1 MKINSSFFFAL
12 ILFFGNPLSAQ
23 EVTVSS
29 DMSLRAKLAYDIIGR
44 VDESILLYQNELKEQ
59 SIIIYNN
66 ELVQQ
71 SERQINLFGKRPEI
85 YEVVNLDTAFAV
97 IYGFHEKKTENI
109 QMDIFSATAELID
122 SISIASKDKEWSGLN
137 FETIMSQDERVIA
150 FYDMK
155 GKGEMQLLIYDL
167 DLDSVLH
174 NNIFLFNGSNLNNDL
189 LNVDLSNNGDFYMLT
204 EINNNKSQKDQHEAI
219 VFHFFPFSEEIQQIN
234 IPLYGVV
241 CGDLMLSVDNN
252 NGQIGIVGLYNEK
265 KYSESTGFLWI
276 AAHPMRFDNLDVK
289 YIPFSQDLYF
299 EVYGNRNEKHLDDF
313 AVAEVIWKN
322 NGSPILTF
330 EMQVDISRRAAGRYI
345 TNQSSSSRNYQGN
358 NTGWSDHYREDVV
371 IISLSNKAEVDW
383 HKVFYKRQFSQND
396 EGVFSSFYSFLTPSR
411 LRLIYNDEIKSNNT
425 VSEYVLDPLGNYKR
439 TSVLSTEY
447 QNLKLRF
454 QDATQ
459 ISSTE
464 LLVPSQKNYDLSLV
478 KIDFSK

>member
-1 MKINSSFFFAL
+1 MIS
-12 ILFFGNPLSAQ
+12 GQ

-29 DMSLRAKLAYDIIGR
+29 DLSLRSKLAYDIVGR
-44 VDESILLYQNELKEQ
+44 VDESLILYQNESKDQ
-59 SIIIYNN
+59 SIIIYDNN
-66 ELVQQ
+66 LVQQ
-71 SERQINLFGKRPEI
+71 SERQINLFGKRPEV

-97 IYGFHEKKTENI
+97 IYGFHEKKTENV

-122 SISIASKDKEWSGLN
+122 SITIATKDKDWSGLN
-137 FETIMSQDERVIA
+137 FETVMSQDERVIA
-150 FYDMK
+150 FYDFK
-155 GKGEMQLLIYDL
+155 GRDEMQLLVYDL

-174 NNIFLFNGSNLNNDL
+174 NNIYFFKGSNLYNDL
-189 LNVDLSNNGDFYMLT
+189 LNVDLSNEGDFYMLT
-204 EINNNKSQKDQHEAI
+204 EINNSKSQKNNHEAVI
-219 VFHFFPFSEEIQQIN
+219 FHFLPFFEEIQQIN
-234 IPLYGVV
+234 IPLCGVV
-241 CGDLMLSVDNN
+241 CGDLMLSVDNTN
-252 NGQIGIVGLYNEK
+252 RQIGIVGLYHDK

-276 AAHPMRFDNLDVK
+276 AEAPQNFNNLDVT
-289 YIPFSQDLYF
+289 YTPFSKDLYF
-299 EVYGNRNEKHLDDF
+299 EVYGNRNEKHLEDF

-330 EMQVDISRRAAGRYI
+330 EMQVDIARRSAGGFV
-345 TNQSSSSRNYQGN
+345 TNQSSSRNYNGGN
-358 NTGWSDHYREDVV
+358 NGGWSDHYREDVV
-371 IISLSNKAEVDW
+371 IISLSKANKVEW

-411 LRLIYNDEIKSNNT
+411 LRLIYNDEIKSSNT
-425 VSEYVLDPLGNYKR
+425 VSEYVLDPVGNYKR

>member
-1 MKINSSFFFAL
+1 MKVFSFIICVVFFL
-12 ILFFGNPLSAQ
+12 VGNLSTAQ
-23 EVTVSS
+23 EVIVSS

-44 VDESILLYQNELKEQ
+44 VDESILLYQNESKEQ

-66 ELVQQ
+66 DLVQQ

-97 IYGFHEKKTENI
+97 IYGYHEKKTENI

-122 SISIASKDKEWSGLN
+122 SISIASKDKDWSGLN
-137 FETIMSQDERVIA
+137 FETIMSQDESVIA

-155 GKGEMQLLIYDL
+155 GKDELHLLVYDL
-167 DLDSVLH
+167 QLDSVLH
-174 NNIFLFNGSNLNNDL
+174 NNVYLFQGSNLYNDL
-189 LNVDLSNNGDFYMLT
+189 LNVDISNDGDFYMLT
-204 EINNNKSQKDQHEAI
+204 EINNSKSQKDQHEAI

-234 IPLYGVV
+234 IPLYGIV

-252 NGQIGIVGLYNEK
+252 NKQIGIVGLYDEK
-265 KYSESTGFLWI
+265 KYSESKGFLWI
-276 AAHPMRFDNLDVK
+276 AAPPLNFSNLDVK

-299 EVYGNRNEKHLDDF
+299 EVYGNRNEKHLEDF

-330 EMQVDISRRAAGRYI
+330 EMQVDISRRSAGGYI
-345 TNQSSSSRNYQGN
+345 TNQSSSSRNYRGSS
-358 NTGWSDHYREDVV
+358 TGWSDHYREDVV
-371 IISLSNKAEVDW
+371 IVSLSKTDDVEW

-396 EGVFSSFYSFLTPSR
+396 EGIFSSFYSFLTPSR

>member
-1 MKINSSFFFAL
+1 MKFSSLSFLIAL
-12 ILFFGNPLSAQ
+12 ITLVTPLFAQ

-29 DMSLRAKLAYDIIGR
+29 DLSLRSKLAYDIIGR
-44 VDESILLYQNELKEQ
+44 VDESILLYQNESREQ

-66 ELVQQ
+66 DLVQQ
-71 SERQINLFGKRPEI
+71 SERQINLFGKRPEV

-97 IYGFHEKKTENI
+97 IYGYHEKKTENI
-109 QMDIFSATAELID
+109 QMDIFSSTAVLID
-122 SISIASKDKEWSGLN
+122 SITIASKDKDWSGLN
-137 FETIMSQDERVIA
+137 FETIMSQDESVIA
-150 FYDMK
+150 FYDLK
-155 GKGEMQLLIYDL
+155 GQDELQLLVYDL
-167 DLDSVLH
+167 ELDSVLH
-174 NNIFLFNGSNLNNDL
+174 NNVYLFKGSNLYNDL
-189 LNVDLSNNGDFYMLT
+189 LNVDISNDGNFFMLT
-204 EINNNKSQKDQHEAI
+204 EINNSKSQKNQHEAVI
-219 VFHFFPFSEEIQQIN
+219 FHFFPFTEEIQQIN

-241 CGDLMLSVDNN
+241 CGDLRLSVDNT
-252 NGQIGIVGLYNEK
+252 NGQIGIVGLYHEK

-276 AAHPMRFDNLDVK
+276 AAEPQRFNNLDVQ

-299 EVYGNRNEKHLDDF
+299 EVYGNRNEKHLEDF

-330 EMQVDISRRAAGRYI
+330 EMQVDISRRTAGGYV
-345 TNQSSSSRNYQGN
+345 NSQSSSRNYRAN
-358 NTGWSDHYREDVV
+358 NSGWSDHYREDVV
-371 IISLSNKAEVDW
+371 IISLSKTNELEW